1 MKNVIPPLRTA
12 DIELAMADY
21 FNQARFVVPN
31 VFWGMFDHEL
41 DLLVVT
47 RAGYA
52 YEVEIKVSLGD
63 LKRDLDKRHGHRDR
77 RIKFLYFAIPAR
89 LEKHIDLIP
98 ERAGVFV
105 VTRKDFGTHWRDYV
119 RLVRRPQHS
128 GRGKPQPLN
137 DDDILKAARLGAL
150 RIWGLKR
157 TILELKRNTRKQ
169 RAKD

>member
-1 MKNVIPPLRTA
+1 MKNVIPQLKKA

-21 FNQARFVVPN
+21 FRQARFVVPN

-47 RAGYA
+47 KAGYA
-52 YEVEIKVSLGD
+52 YEVEIKVSLSD

-77 RIKFLYFAIPAR
+77 RIKFIYFAIPDR
-89 LEKHIDLIP
+89 LEKHIALIP

-105 VTRKDFGTHWRDYV
+105 VTRKDYGTYWKDYV
-119 RLVRRPQHS
+119 RLLRKPQYRYS
-128 GRGKPQPLN
+128 GKPQPLS
-137 DDDILKAARLGAL
+137 DGDIFKAARLGAL

-157 TILELKRNTRKQ
+157 TILGLMRNTRK
-169 RAKD
+169 